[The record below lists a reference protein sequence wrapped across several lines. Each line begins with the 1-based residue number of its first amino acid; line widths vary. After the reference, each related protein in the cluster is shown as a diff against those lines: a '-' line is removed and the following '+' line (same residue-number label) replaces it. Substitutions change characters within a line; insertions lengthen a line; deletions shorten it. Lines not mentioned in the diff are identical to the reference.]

1 MSAML
6 RRASITLVLLC
17 SLACATPSVPT
28 TSEPAPRVV
37 VESEP
42 EPIENTAEAL
52 LAAADRITRVDIC
65 DLETREPI
73 ATLPPATLEK
83 LRAVLRDGAVAE
95 GLSSE
100 PAWTMILRVE
110 VEGRP
115 EPFIVQFVTVALR
128 VKPEDP
134 WSLSIANEAG
144 EIDWSIKDIY
154 ADYALELDYEFEALV
169 PDAEPQRHGEEWA
182 PPISID

>member
-6 RRASITLVLLC
+6 RRASILALL
-17 SLACATPSVPT
+17 SSAACATPPLEQPT
-28 TSEPAPRVV
+28 VEPAPSVV

-52 LAAADRITRVDIC
+52 LAAAERITRVDIC

-73 ATLPPATLEK
+73 ATLAPATVEK
-83 LRAVLRDGAVAE
+83 LRTVLRDGAIQE

-128 VKPEDP
+128 VKPLDP
-134 WSLSIANEAG
+134 WSLTIADEAG
-144 EIDWSIKDIY
+144 QIDWRIHDIY
-154 ADYALELDYEFEALV
+154 ADIELALDNDFEALV
-169 PDAEPQRHGEEWA
+169 PDAEPRRHGEDA
-182 PPISID
+182 MPPI